1 MRISDWSSDV
11 CSSDLVESIT
21 VSLPPDPPSLSVP
34 GSSYTGTYTVSWNS
48 PPGATR
54 YRLEELSGSGAWN
67 EIQVTSIT
75 SEILSGKGNGT
86 FSYRVRACIDTSPS
100 SCGGYSNIES
110 VTDTLR
116 PAPPSLTLPESSD
129 TGNYTANWNSEIGR
143 ANV

>member
-86 FSYRVRACIDTSPS
+86 FSYRVRACIDTSPR

-110 VTDTLR
+110 VTVPLR
-116 PAPPSLTLPESSD
+116 R
-129 TGNYTANWNSEIGR
+129 SEERRVGKEVVSPCR
-143 ANV
+143 SRG